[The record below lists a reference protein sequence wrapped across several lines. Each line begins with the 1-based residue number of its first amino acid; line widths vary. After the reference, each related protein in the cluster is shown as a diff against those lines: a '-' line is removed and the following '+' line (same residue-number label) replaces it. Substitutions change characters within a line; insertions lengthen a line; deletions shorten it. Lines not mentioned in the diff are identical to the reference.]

1 MTRSTLAVVLWCV
14 LGFIVFNVR
23 FDWRTRQV
31 AHDFALEQLVNYQQN
46 RPRVTINDGYRPR
59 MQAEA
64 RRAAVWAGL
73 IVVAGVGG
81 TMLARG
87 RAPKVES

>member
-64 RRAAVWAGL
+64 RRAAAWAGL

-81 TMLARG
+81 TAWAG
-87 RAPKVES
+87 RRDAES

>member
-1 MTRSTLAVVLWCV
+1 MKRSTLNVLLWSVLAFVV
-14 LGFIVFNVR
+14 FSVR

-31 AHDFALEQLVNYQQN
+31 AHDFVFEQLVNHQQN

-64 RRAAVWAGL
+64 RRAAAWAGL
-73 IVVAGVGG
+73 IVIAGIGG
-81 TMLARG
+81 TAVASRTS
-87 RAPKVES
+87 R